1 MTDTVLIPLSALELP
16 GASAAG
22 PVPEWIHLVPKGRFK
37 ARDGRGP
44 WSYQDA
50 AATIEE
56 SFRRRAKLHVDLNH
70 STETAAKLGL
80 EAPAVGYI
88 TEMEEREN
96 GIWGRVDWTSRGTE
110 LLSDRA
116 YWGVSPVIEFDER
129 TREVRAIARAAL
141 TNDPSV
147 ANLTPLSTKETDMFL
162 SKVAKSLGLSE
173 DASEEDVLAALEK
186 AKDPTEVPNE
196 ALSTIGSALGIEGEA
211 SLTAILAT
219 ASGLRSAS
227 TDQGQA
233 LAALQTEVTE
243 LREGNKKRDA
253 EAFVDQAIRDKRVGV
268 KASRE
273 NYVALHMENPQ
284 RARDLIAALP
294 TLGAS
299 PTSIEPPKPAD
310 GQAALSTEQR
320 QIADLIGVDPA
331 AMQKTLREE
340 ESQQ

>member
-16 GASAAG
+16 SPAAG
-22 PVPEWIHLVPKGRFK
+22 SVPEWIHLVPKGRFK

-116 YWGVSPVIEFDER
+116 YWGVSPVIEYSGGV
-129 TREVRAIARAAL
+129 VRAIARAAL

-162 SKVAKSLGLSE
+162 SKVAKLLGLSE

-186 AKDPTEVPNE
+186 AQAPDEVPNE
-196 ALSTIGSALGIEGEA
+196 ALSTIGSALGIEGEV

-233 LAALQTEVTE
+233 LAALQTEVTA
-243 LREGNKKRDA
+243 LRDGNKKRDA

-284 RARDLIAALP
+284 RARELVAALP